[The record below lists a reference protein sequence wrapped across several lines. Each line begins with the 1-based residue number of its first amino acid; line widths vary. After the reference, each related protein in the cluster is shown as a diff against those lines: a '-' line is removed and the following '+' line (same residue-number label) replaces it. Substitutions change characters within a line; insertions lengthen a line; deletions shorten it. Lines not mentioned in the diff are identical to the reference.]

1 MLKRH
6 YSRKLFMCSAVLF
19 ALLLVCMVPKDKMY
33 TLKDVGE
40 KVVYVDKEVQTS
52 VIFLLD
58 KNDYV
63 ARTKVATVNTESVS
77 KLKELIQIL
86 IQGGEGENKI
96 PSGFKSILP
105 SETKLNSISLE
116 EGILKL
122 DFSKELLTISASL
135 EEKMIE
141 SIIYTV
147 TNVEGVEKVI
157 LYVEGEVLTKLPQT
171 GNYLPSTLDRSF
183 GINKEYDLTSFH
195 DIQSVT
201 VYYVSKYNEDYYYVP
216 VTKYVNDQKD
226 KIKIIIDEL
235 VTGPTVNSNLMSFL
249 NSKTELLSSMKDTD
263 TMSLVFNDYI
273 FNNLDEQNILEEV
286 IYTISLSVA
295 DNFNVKEVSF
305 EVGEQEIYKSVIK
318 TLE

>member
-1 MLKRH
+1 
-6 YSRKLFMCSAVLF
+6 MCSAVLF